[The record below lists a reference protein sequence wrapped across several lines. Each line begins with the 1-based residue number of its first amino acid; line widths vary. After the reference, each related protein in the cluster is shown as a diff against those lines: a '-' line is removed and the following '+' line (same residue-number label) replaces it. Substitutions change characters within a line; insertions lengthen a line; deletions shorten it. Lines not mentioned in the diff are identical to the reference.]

1 MRTISMRMPMNTY
14 INKDDVI
21 QTVLD
26 WLSGSSLYYMRGIN
40 WQGEHT
46 FSYKCQSK
54 TLNIIEL
61 SSKNILAIHYEILKY
76 KEHSKEVME
85 FVYNEG
91 KKLLFIRYQ
100 ISDKTQKYMFRSFG
114 KLPYVIRLMI
124 LRGMFSSAYD
134 VVPSVKPIL
143 ITRNNNYKL
152 AERIVKGI
160 LAHYIPVVYITKTSE
175 YDYAADPG
183 RLASFLAGRAV
194 VMAEEDPLV
203 RDRLVGIEGTSLM
216 RGYATIYYPNANSVK
231 TILNYRN
238 YPDSLEMSKE
248 ITRYVN
254 QYWSQQMFNDDQTW
268 EGIYRQLLNEQK
280 TQLEVSHKRISAENE
295 QLYKE
300 LDNELTDNELTVE
313 KMQEKI
319 ETLNGRLLAVQ
330 AERDGL
336 QAKLDNL
343 SAKPVLYAGEEMEL
357 YSGEI
362 KAIVLDALSDQK
374 ERSAEGS
381 RRRDVFE
388 DLLTANGYHGELK
401 KKRDSVKKALIGSSS
416 TETICKDL
424 KEAGIDSEYAGKHIK
439 LTYHGDGRYASVMS
453 LTPSDHRSAKNLATL
468 INKTML

>member
-1 MRTISMRMPMNTY
+1 MRTISMRIPMSTY

-21 QTVLD
+21 RTVLD
-26 WLSGSSLYYMRGIN
+26 WLNGSSLYCMKGIN

-46 FSYKCQSK
+46 FSYKYQSK

-85 FVYNEG
+85 FVYNED

-100 ISDKTQKYMFRSFG
+100 ISDKTQKHMFRSVG

-134 VVPSVKPIL
+134 VVPAVKPIF

-152 AERIVKGI
+152 AERTVKGV
-160 LAHYIPVVYITKTSE
+160 LSNYIPVVYITKTPE
-175 YDYAADPG
+175 YDYPTDPG

-203 RDRLVGIEGTSLM
+203 RDRLAEIEGTSLM
-216 RGYATIYYPNANSVK
+216 RGYVTIYYPNADSVK

-238 YPDSLEMSKE
+238 YSDSLEMSKE

-254 QYWSQQMFNDDQTW
+254 QYWSLQMLNDDQTW
-268 EGIYRQLLNEQK
+268 DGVNKQILNEQK
-280 TQLEVSHKRISAENE
+280 AQLEVSHKKISAENE

-313 KMQEKI
+313 MMQEKI
-319 ETLNGRLLAVQ
+319 EMLNSRLIAVQ

-336 QAKLDNL
+336 QVKLDNL
-343 SAKPVLYAGEEMEL
+343 SAKPVLYAGDENEL

-374 ERSAEGS
+374 EKSVERS
-381 RRRDVFE
+381 RRYDVLD
-388 DLLTANGYHGELK
+388 DLLKSNGYHGELK
-401 KKRDSVKKALIGSSS
+401 KKRDAVKKALISCSS
-416 TETICKDL
+416 TETICKEL
-424 KEAGIDSEYAGKHIK
+424 KEAGIDSEHAGKHIK
-439 LTYHGDGRYASVMS
+439 LTYHGDGRYASVMA

-468 INKTML
+468 LNKTML

>member
-1 MRTISMRMPMNTY
+1 MRTISMRMPMN
-14 INKDDVI
+14 IHIDKDDVI
-21 QTVLD
+21 RTVLD
-26 WLSGSSLYYMRGIN
+26 WLNGSSLYYMKGIN

-46 FSYKCQSK
+46 FSYKYQSK